1 MEFGSQDQDLYA
13 QGSPGSKDTGE
24 LKEKATQLTHS
35 ARQRAMSTVDG
46 QKAQLSGLLD
56 KLAQSAEG
64 DRFGQYAADYA
75 RRGAEYL
82 RRHSAEELFDNVRS
96 GVRARP
102 GLLLGACF
110 VAGLA
115 IARVMKREP
124 GPQRFGA
131 DGGWDAEGRATYQGR
146 PAYWDEELP

>member
-24 LKEKATQLTHS
+24 LKEKATQLTHT

-46 QKAQLSGLLD
+46 QKAQLSSLLD
-56 KLAQSAEG
+56 RMAQSAEG

-96 GVRARP
+96 GIRSRP

-115 IARVMKREP
+115 VARVMKRDP
-124 GPQRFGA
+124 GEQRWSG
-131 DGGWDAEGRATYQGR
+131 DGGWNAEGR